1 MNYMVMMQLIS
12 GVDTFLNLLSIV
24 LVVYALMSWFMRP
37 DSQIYQFFA
46 KIADV
51 VVSPFRPVS
60 RWLINQGLRIDLSV
74 FLALAAIQILRSL
87 LSRLMYGMIF

>member
-1 MNYMVMMQLIS
+1 MDYIVMMQLIR
-12 GVDTFLNLLSIV
+12 GVDTFLNLVSV
-24 LVVYALMSWFMRP
+24 ALVAYALMSWFMRP

-51 VVSPFRPVS
+51 VVSPFRPIS

-74 FLALAAIQILRSL
+74 FLALAAIQVLRSL
-87 LSRLMYGMIF
+87 LTRLMYGMLF